1 MKRFLSFG
9 VAVCLVM
16 TCAVNVS
23 AKKNEPAQIGTAP
36 LNPMYEEYL
45 QLEESEREGTIAP
58 PMFAMPT
65 SVNDGIMTMSEL
77 PTVYDL
83 RDENA
88 VPAVRNQLKSGS
100 CWAFA
105 GLASLESNLMLKCK
119 KTYQFSPR
127 HAEYSQVYQ
136 MKDGVNTDAFNRL
149 ADSGGSSKLLEA
161 YLYRGVGPVAESDM
175 PFTDSA
181 DSLYLSDID
190 LETSDVRLMDFAYL
204 PYDTGVQSR
213 EDIIKEI
220 KTALM
225 DNGMVNV
232 NIRFDY
238 AHYNAS
244 TYALYANDA
253 TTVNHA
259 VCIVGWDDNFSKTNF
274 AEQPGT
280 DGAWIVQNSWG
291 DEWGDDGYFYLSYA
305 QNIMMPT
312 VVRTA
317 QEGKNYDHIYYH
329 DPLGFSQFMGF
340 TDENYAGEAYA
351 ANVFETSP
359 EAQQLTEVTVATAAF
374 TAYQIYVNPKGAS
387 LAESDLTLA
396 AEGVLDGTG
405 YHTVELDIPLTLTG
419 TKFAVAVHYQTP
431 GVQYCV
437 PVEARSAVNSYYSNV
452 TSVPNA
458 SYLATSLQSNWQEI
472 STEANGYANCCIK
485 AYTQNTASCAKVTF
499 QTAPSYAR
507 VTVKKDGKTLKAP
520 PGGIYRL
527 EPGMYTYSAQAQ
539 EYKTSEEKTFTVTT
553 SDVSAG
559 KKLRVTLTKDAVPP
573 QIAEFQ
579 KDITYRLRTAQT
591 ADFDVELGT
600 KSAAATGIQSVS
612 DGAGNALVLGRD
624 YTFQNNTLS
633 LLSSYTDKIVLSEED
648 YAVLEGPSRDFTV
661 VFNDAGQ
668 TKVPIRIKL
677 RYASPTV
684 CLTYV
689 QTDLEML
696 RVSNATTQEDL
707 LAAARNAFV
716 NPNVEVSCVTP
727 LKIEKA
733 VGAKAGLISGTIY
746 LKDKTTGDSLNCAV
760 SLPIYPYAY
769 DVKVT
774 DGNGAEVNRLQSAQE
789 LRIQL
794 NGICN
799 GTADAAHSV
808 YVAVYDGQG
817 VMTGWKTVAASQMA
831 KEDGTLEG
839 SVTMRLQPQSKVC
852 VMIWNNTDL
861 CPLSEK
867 TVWDLQ

>member
-9 VAVCLVM
+9 VAVSLLLA
-16 TCAVNVS
+16 CAVNVS
-23 AKKNEPAQIGTAP
+23 AEENAPAQIGTAP

-58 PMFAMPT
+58 PMFAVPP
-65 SVNDGIMTMSEL
+65 SANGGIMTMSEL
-77 PTVYDL
+77 PTAYDL
-83 RDENA
+83 RDKNA

-105 GLASLESNLMLKCK
+105 GLASLESNLMLKYK

-190 LETSDVRLMDFAYL
+190 LETSNVRLMDFSYL
-204 PYDTGVQSR
+204 PYDTSVQSR

-244 TYALYANDA
+244 TYALYAKDA
-253 TTVNHA
+253 PTVNHA

-274 AEQPGT
+274 SEQPDT

-312 VVRTA
+312 VVRAA

-329 DPLGFSQFMGF
+329 DPLGFSKFMGF
-340 TDENYAGEAYA
+340 TDETYTGEAYA
-351 ANVFETSP
+351 ANVFDTSP
-359 EAQQLTEVTVATAAF
+359 EAQQLTEVTLATAAF
-374 TAYQIYVNPKGAS
+374 TAYQIYVNPKGNS
-387 LAESDLTLA
+387 LAERDLTLA

-405 YHTVELDIPLTLTG
+405 YHTVTLDTPLTLTG
-419 TKFAVAVHYQTP
+419 AEFAVVVHYQTP

-437 PVEARSAVNSYYSNV
+437 PVEARSAVNSYYSKV
-452 TSVPNA
+452 TSEPNA

-472 STEANGYANCCIK
+472 STEKNGYANCCIK
-485 AYTQNTASCAKVTF
+485 AYTKNTASCAKVTF
-499 QTAPSYAR
+499 QTTPSYAR
-507 VTVKKDGKTLKAP
+507 VTVKKGGTEIKAS

-527 EPGMYTYSAQAQ
+527 EPGTYTYSAQAQ
-539 EYKTSEEKTFTVTT
+539 EYKTSEEKSFTVATA
-553 SDVSAG
+553 DVSAG
-559 KKLRVTLTKDAVPP
+559 KTLRVTLTKDAAPP

-591 ADFDVELGT
+591 ADFAVELGT
-600 KSAAATGIQSVS
+600 KSAAATGIQNVL

-633 LLSSYTDKIVLSEED
+633 ILSSYTDKIVLSEED

-661 VFNDAGQ
+661 VFNDGAQ

-677 RYASPTV
+677 RYASPEV
-684 CLTYV
+684 CYAYV
-689 QTDLEML
+689 QADLKEL
-696 RVSNATTQEDL
+696 RVTNATTQGDIL
-707 LAAARNAFV
+707 TAARNAFV
-716 NPNVEVSCVTP
+716 NPNVEVSCATP
-727 LKIEKA
+727 LKIEPS
-733 VGAKAGLISGTIY
+733 VGIKAGLISGTIS
-746 LKDKTTGDSLNCAV
+746 LKDKMTGNSLNYAV
-760 SLPIYPYAY
+760 SLPIYPYAF

-774 DGNGAEVNRLQSAQE
+774 DESGAEVKQLQNARELYVRLD
-789 LRIQL
+789 
-794 NGICN
+794 GICN
-799 GTADAAHSV
+799 GTADAAHRM
-808 YVAVYDGQG
+808 YIAVYDAQG
-817 VMTGWKTVAASQMA
+817 AMTAWKSVAVSQMA
-831 KEDGTLEG
+831 QADGTLKG
-839 SVTMRLQPQSKVC
+839 SVPMQLQPQSKVC

-867 TVWDLQ
+867 AVWNLQ